1 MLGSQ
6 APQIM
11 VDSECQEPL
20 YDALSF
26 DVMSY
31 AECCVDG
38 RGSPVTDLTF
48 EEDMFDCDDFVCW
61 ALVEESLGNVDWHD
75 LPCLMELHDDCCLT
89 FDLDDDEVYDCDSF
103 QDNSFCH
110 ALVDDI
116 DK

>member
-1 MLGSQ
+1 
-6 APQIM
+6 M

-31 AECCVDG
+31 AESCGERDSAFG
-38 RGSPVTDLTF
+38 
-48 EEDMFDCDDFVCW
+48 EDMSDCDDFVCR
-61 ALVEESLGNVDWHD
+61 ALVEESLGNADWHD
-75 LPCLMELHDDCCLT
+75 LPCLMELHDDGCLT
-89 FDLDDDEVYDCDSF
+89 IDLDDDEVYDCDPF